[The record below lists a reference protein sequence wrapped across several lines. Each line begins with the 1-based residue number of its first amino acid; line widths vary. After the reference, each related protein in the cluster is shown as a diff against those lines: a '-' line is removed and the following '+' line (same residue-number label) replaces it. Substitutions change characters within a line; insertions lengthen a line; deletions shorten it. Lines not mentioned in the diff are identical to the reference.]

1 MIRWFWLSLMLLSA
15 ATLHSKCYAADEPQ
29 FFAGDKSNFVLN
41 KGDHIVILGNTLAER
56 MIHDG
61 QFEAMLYAA
70 FPEHD
75 LVIRNLGYSGDEI
88 GGYTS
93 KPDPMKRLRS
103 LDFGTADQWLYAD
116 APCPQPKMLKPGA
129 PVKENRFE
137 NIGTKPDVI
146 IAMFGYNESFAG
158 EAGLPKFKETL
169 TDFIKHQTSQKY
181 NGKAPPRLILCSP
194 IAHEDLKDANLP
206 DGKENNARLKLYS
219 EAMKEVAEAHD
230 IYYVDLHGLSQAV
243 YELEARNSN
252 FPGPK
257 TIDGIHMNRRGSA
270 LVAVALA
277 QAFGVTRFTKKHEA
291 KDQIVALVQ
300 DKNLHWFNRYR
311 ATDGYSVHGDRAFLK
326 FIDGQTN
333 YEVGQRELEVLDQMV
348 ANREA
353 AIHRIARGEKN
364 VKVDDSNLPPFL
376 PVVTNKPGK
385 NPDGSHIFNSG
396 EEELKHLTV
405 HKDLQVN
412 LFADEKQ
419 FPELINPVQMAFDT
433 KGRLWVA
440 AWPTYP
446 HWKPGAPA
454 TPNDKLLILEDTDND
469 GRADKCKTF
478 AGDLH
483 NPTGFEFWGGGV
495 IVAQG
500 PDVLFLKDIDGD
512 DKYDVKE
519 RILHGLDTAD
529 THHTANSFTLDPGGA
544 LYFQEGTFHH
554 SQIETPWGPPRRVIS
569 GSVFRYEPRS
579 KKIDV
584 HVSYGFANPH
594 GHAFDYWGND
604 IVVDGTG
611 AVPYHGT
618 LFSGHVNFPVKHS
631 SPPSVYKQRTRPC
644 PGLEFVSSE
653 HLPEAMRGNLWVPN
667 VIGLQGILQ
676 YKVEPKG
683 ASLTANEEP
692 LILSSDDAN
701 FRPADVEQAPD
712 GSVYFVD
719 WHNPIIGHMQH
730 NLRDP
735 NRNKE
740 KGRVYRITAKD
751 RPLLTPVKI
760 AGEPIPVLLD
770 LLKQSDDRVRYRT
783 RIELSARPTKEVIA
797 ATQTWLAALNPRDKD
812 FEHHQLEALWVHQQH
827 NVVNAELLNA
837 CLKSPKPQARAAAVK
852 VANAWRDRLP
862 NILSLLL
869 AAAAEEAPNVRLEAI
884 RAASFLTVPEA
895 LEIVIVAQ
903 EQPLDEYLSYQIK
916 ETLKTLD
923 PIVAASK
930 QAGREVAWSTPAG
943 ARYRLAK
950 LTDAELLK
958 EKRTR
963 DVCMELLLRGGFPD
977 NVRLEAIRDLAA
989 FEKANELAVLM
1000 ATINRLDGK
1009 RGVESSLIFDLVRLL
1024 TSRPKNE
1031 LAAARVELEKLA
1043 TTAKQP
1049 LFRQIGY
1056 VSLMNVD
1063 GKIEPALKLAEQDS
1077 NRLLDFVNAVPLVSD
1092 PTLRSAL
1099 YKTLD
1104 QTIVSSLLGG
1114 TPEAPKSRFV
1124 RIELPG
1130 KGTLTLA
1137 EVEVFSNGVNVAR
1150 KGRASQK
1157 NTAYEGIAARA
1168 IDGKK
1173 DGSYAAGTSTHTEEG
1188 TSNPYWEVDL
1198 GDNYAVDKI
1207 IIYNRTDGSELG
1219 ARLNNFTVK
1228 LLDNQRQTIWEAA
1241 KNPAPEVSAEFS
1253 PERNN
1258 SVARL
1263 RQAAMLAM
1271 TSVRGEEAQTF
1282 KTLAELLVK
1291 NIEPDTAVRGLQR
1304 LPLNSIPKDV
1314 VPDLAK
1320 FILKKI
1326 EETPT
1331 KDRTTDSALAK
1342 LELADSL
1349 ASLLPTEDGKKLRS
1363 QLGELGVRVIKLDT
1377 VFEKMAYDKEVLVA
1391 RAGKPVEIILENS
1404 DLMPHNFVVL
1414 QPGSLEEIGLL
1425 SEAQAQDPNFAK
1437 AGYVPNSA
1445 KVIARSTLVPPRE
1458 TTRISVNVP
1467 NQPGVYPYVCTYPGH
1482 WRRMYGALYV
1492 VADLEAYQANPEA
1505 YLASAKIEP
1514 VDAQLKDRRPRTEWK
1529 LEDLAEAVAALPK
1542 TGGRNWA
1549 AGKEAFK
1556 IGSCIAC
1563 HRLDGVGAEFGP
1575 DLAKLDPTYKEV
1587 DVLRHIL
1594 NPSEK
1599 IVEKY
1604 QTYTF
1609 EMKSGK
1615 TLTGVILN
1623 ENSDVIKVIEN
1634 PLLKAEPLELQVRD
1648 LEEKTKLPT
1657 SMMPR
1662 GLLDKLTRD
1671 EVLDLIAYLIA
1682 RGDQKH
1688 PVFGGI
1694 AGGGHEQGTPGH
1706 KH

>member
-1 MIRWFWLSLMLLSA
+1 MIRWFCLPLLMLSSVAL
-15 ATLHSKCYAADEPQ
+15 AADAENPY
-29 FFAGDKSNFVLN
+29 FAGDKSNFVLN
-41 KGDHIVILGNTLAER
+41 KGDHIVILGNALAER
-56 MIHDG
+56 MTHDG
-61 QFEAMLYAA
+61 AFEAMLYAA

-103 LDFGTADQWLYAD
+103 LDFGTADQWLYANAPVPQPDKLKPD
-116 APCPQPKMLKPGA
+116 APVRA
-129 PVKENRFE
+129 NRFE

-169 TDFIKHQTSQKY
+169 TDFIKHVTSQKY

-194 IAHEDLKDANLP
+194 IAHEDLKDPNLP

-219 EAMKEVAEAHD
+219 AAMKEVADANE
-230 IYYVDLHGLSQAV
+230 INIVDLFGLSNAV
-243 YELEARNSN
+243 YELDSRNSN
-252 FPGPK
+252 IPPRK
-257 TIDGIHMNRRGSA
+257 TLDGIHINRAGNI
-270 LVAVALA
+270 LVAVSIA

-291 KDQIVALVQ
+291 KDQIDAFVR

-326 FIDGQTN
+326 FTDGQSN

-385 NPDGSHIFNSG
+385 NADGSHIFNSG

-446 HWKPGAPA
+446 HWKPT
-454 TPNDKLLILEDTDND
+454 TPMNDKLLILEDTDND
-469 GRADKCKTF
+469 GKADVCKTF

-500 PDVLFLKDIDGD
+500 PDVLFLKDTDGD
-512 DKYDVKE
+512 DKYDTKE

-529 THHTANSFTLDPGGA
+529 THHTANSFSLDPGGA

-569 GSVFRYEPRS
+569 GAVFRYEPRT

-584 HVSYGFANPH
+584 HVAHNFANPH

-618 LFSGHVNFPVKHS
+618 LFSGHVNFPTKHS
-631 SPPSVYKQRTRPC
+631 TPPSVYKQRTRPC
-644 PGLEFVSSE
+644 PGLEFVSST
-653 HLPEAMRGNLWVPN
+653 HLPESMRGNLWVPN

-683 ASLTANEEP
+683 ASLTATEEP

-770 LLKQSDDRVRYRT
+770 LIKSHDDRVRYRV
-783 RIELSARPTKEVIA
+783 RIELSARPTVEVIA
-797 ATQTWLAALNPRDKD
+797 ATKAWLAKQSNHDKD
-812 FEHHQLEALWVHQQH
+812 LPHHLLEALWLHQQH
-827 NVVNAELLNA
+827 NVVNAELLNF
-837 CLKSPKPQARAAAVK
+837 CLTLKQPQTRAAAVK
-852 VANAWRDRLP
+852 VACTWRDRLP

-869 AAAAEEAPNVRLEAI
+869 FAAADEAPNVRLEAI

-895 LEIVIVAQ
+895 MEIVLVAQ
-903 EQPLDEYLSYQIK
+903 EWQLDEYLNYQIK

-923 PIVAASK
+923 PIVAAAK
-930 QAGREVAWSTPAG
+930 QENREIAWSTPAG
-943 ARYRLAK
+943 ARFRLAK
-950 LTDAELLK
+950 LNDTELLK
-958 EKRTR
+958 EKRSR
-963 DVCMELLLRGGFPD
+963 DVCMELLLRSGFPD
-977 NVRLEAIRDLAA
+977 NIRQEAIRELAV
-989 FEKANELAVLM
+989 FEKANELTVLM
-1000 ATINRLDGK
+1000 NTITRLDGK
-1009 RGVESSLIFDLVRLL
+1009 PGVESSLIFDLVRLL

-1031 LAAARVELEKLA
+1031 LTAARKELEKLA

-1063 GKIEPALKLAEQDS
+1063 GKIEPALKLAEQES
-1077 NRLLDFVNAVPLVSD
+1077 ERLLDFVNSVPLVSD
-1092 PTLRSAL
+1092 AALRAAL

-1104 QTIVSSLLGG
+1104 NIIVTSVFPG
-1114 TPEAPKSRFV
+1114 TATEAPKTRFV

-1137 EVEVFSNGVNVAR
+1137 EVEVFSYGVNVAR
-1150 KGRASQK
+1150 KGKANQK
-1157 NTAYEGIAARA
+1157 NTAYEGDAARA
-1168 IDGKK
+1168 IDGNTK
-1173 DGSYAAGTSTHTEEG
+1173 GSYGAGSSTHTEEG
-1188 TSNPYWEVDL
+1188 TGNPYWEVDL
-1198 GDNYAVDKI
+1198 GDKYAVDKI
-1207 IIYNRTDGSELG
+1207 VVYNRTDGAELG

-1228 LLDNQRQTIWEAA
+1228 LLDSNRQTLWEAA
-1241 KNPAPEVSAEFS
+1241 KNPAPDV
-1253 PERNN
+1253 
-1258 SVARL
+1258 SVAFTPQGKDSAGNL
-1263 RQAAMLAM
+1263 RRAAMLAM
-1271 TSVRGEEAQTF
+1271 ANVRGEEAQTF
-1282 KTLAELLVK
+1282 TTLSVLLEK
-1291 NIEPDTAVRGLQR
+1291 NIDADTAIRGLQR
-1304 LPLNSIPKDV
+1304 LPVNTW
-1314 VPDLAK
+1314 AK
-1320 FILKKI
+1320 ARAPALTALLLKQI
-1326 EETPT
+1326 QETPVA
-1331 KDRTTDSALAK
+1331 DRTSDSSLAK
-1342 LELADSL
+1342 LEFADSL
-1349 ASLLPTEDGKKLRS
+1349 ATLLPAEDGKKLRA
-1363 QLGELGVRVIKLDT
+1363 QLGELGVRVIKLNT
-1377 VFEKMAYDKEVLVA
+1377 VFEKMAYDKEVVVA
-1391 RAGKPVEIILENS
+1391 RAGKPVEIVLENS

-1414 QPGSLEEIGLL
+1414 QPGALEEIGLL
-1425 SEAQAQDPNFAK
+1425 SEEQAQDPNFAK
-1437 AGYVPNSA
+1437 AGFVPNSN
-1445 KVIARSTLVPPRE
+1445 KVIAKSTLVPPRE

-1467 NQPGVYPYVCTYPGH
+1467 NKPGVYPYVCTYPGH

-1505 YLASAKIEP
+1505 YLASSKIEP
-1514 VDAQLKDRRPRTEWK
+1514 VDALLKDRRPRTEWK
-1529 LEDLAEAVAALPK
+1529 LEDFAEAVAALPK

-1549 AGKEAFK
+1549 AGKDAFK
-1556 IGSCIAC
+1556 IGTCIAC
-1563 HRLDGVGAEFGP
+1563 HKLDGVGAEYGP
-1575 DLAKLDPTYKEV
+1575 DLAKLDPMYKEV

-1615 TLTGVILN
+1615 TLTGMIVS

-1634 PLLKAEPLELQVRD
+1634 PLLKAVPLELQVRD

-1657 SMMPR
+1657 SMMPK

-1688 PVFGGI
+1688 PVFS
-1694 AGGGHEQGTPGH
+1694 GGGHDHGTHGH